1 MALSA
6 REWLLLSKK
15 EQELK
20 KRELSSEENRKLRLE
35 LSMIHFTEKEKK
47 DMTEQEKYEFIH
59 QKESTPEEKR
69 VFSKMAKEIFEMLG
83 QEVKKNST
91 IGQSGETIESKPGE
105 KRIK

>member
-1 MALSA
+1 MGWGRRTKIDIL
-6 REWLLLSKK
+6 EKI
-15 EQELK
+15 
-20 KRELSSEENRKLRLE
+20 KLRLE

-69 VFSKMAKEIFEMLG
+69 VFSKMAKEIFEKLG